1 MTVIRHIRMSYAT
14 LLLLL
19 GICSIFGLGFIMYK
33 VLPKIY
39 EAGPTAW
46 LVSYALILAVV
57 FALFVL
63 GIFLGYFYGSPKGR
77 WLSSK
82 KTRRQFREALSHF
95 GLGLENRL
103 QSRVS
108 LLSGG
113 QRQTLTLLMATLSRP
128 KVLLL
133 DEHTAALDPATA
145 FKIIQITEYF
155 FSFLINRLG

>member
-1 MTVIRHIRMSYAT
+1 MTIIQRIRRSYAT
-14 LLLLL
+14 VLLLL

-33 VLPKIY
+33 VLPRIY

-82 KTRRQFREALSHF
+82 KTRKQFREALSF
-95 GLGLENRL
+95 ERGERIRLERELFETKSTVADLKDRNVER
-103 QSRVS
+103 
-108 LLSGG
+108 
-113 QRQTLTLLMATLSRP
+113 
-128 KVLLL
+128 
-133 DEHTAALDPATA
+133 ATA
-145 FKIIQITEYF
+145 EVVHGDGLR
-155 FSFLINRLG
+155 FLFLVEPVGERGCRRLVDDAQDFEA